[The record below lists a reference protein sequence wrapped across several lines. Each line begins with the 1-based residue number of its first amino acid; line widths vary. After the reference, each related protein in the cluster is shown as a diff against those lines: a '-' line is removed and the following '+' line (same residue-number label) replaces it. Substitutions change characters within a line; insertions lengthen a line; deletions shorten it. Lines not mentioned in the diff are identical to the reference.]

1 MAWLFYRFQTGGIKF
16 EFIPVSGMNG
26 YLEARIIHNEP
37 LLNFEW
43 VMLYVKQPMRLD
55 FTFFI

>member
-1 MAWLFYRFQTGGIKF
+1 LFYRFQTGGIKF

-26 YLEARIIHNEP
+26 YLEALIIHNDP